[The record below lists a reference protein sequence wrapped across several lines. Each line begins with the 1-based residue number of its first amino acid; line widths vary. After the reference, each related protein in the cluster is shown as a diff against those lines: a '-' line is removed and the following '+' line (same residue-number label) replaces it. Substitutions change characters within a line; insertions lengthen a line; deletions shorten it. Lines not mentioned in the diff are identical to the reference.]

1 MRGSN
6 EVVAPVASAV
16 SGAAWDLT
24 TVSADKLTPSLT
36 TFFLFNRLIS
46 LTTHI
51 CAFFYIYNLRIQA
64 LLLA

>member
-24 TVSADKLTPSLT
+24 TVSADKLTPSLNNI
-36 TFFLFNRLIS
+36 FLFNRLIS

-51 CAFFYIYNLRIQA
+51 CAFFFTFTTYVYKRYY
-64 LLLA
+64 